1 MSYLLP
7 LILFCLSTTLT
18 PGPNNFMILNSGL
31 KFGIQKSLP
40 HYLGI
45 CLGFPLMVLIVALGF
60 GEIFQKYLWLKH
72 ILKIIG
78 SAYMLYLAW
87 QILFASSNPK
97 ASHAVKPLSFL
108 QAVMF
113 QWANPK
119 AWLMAIGAISVFTA
133 VANYIYNA
141 LVISG
146 LFLLMCLPCIGV
158 WLVFGASLRKILKNE
173 KHQRWFNIVMA
184 TCLVASIAMIIID

>member
-1 MSYLLP
+1 
-7 LILFCLSTTLT
+7 
-18 PGPNNFMILNSGL
+18 MILNSGL